1 MGAYFLQSGKFAGR
15 AIESMMFEWQGY
27 HHLDRVLYNVK
38 KNGDFGQ
45 FATRVRDLFTRA
57 EQPAIAVKCQCGKTA
72 KYIAAR
78 IRFEGV
84 AFFDYYC
91 DNCKGET
98 YEGTTLVKLAF
109 SSVDSFH
116 FATDKGLFIREMR
129 KACGLSCRITAEEA
143 HVVFYPPATPTVS
156 VSGLSKPA
164 APAQTYATL
173 QLPLFLPS
181 D

>member
-15 AIESMMFEWQGY
+15 AIESMMFEWHGY
-27 HHLDRVLYNVK
+27 HHLERVLYNAK

-45 FATRVRDLFTRA
+45 FAARVRDLFQRA
-57 EQPAIAVKCQCGKTA
+57 EQPQIAVKCQCAKTA
-72 KYIAAR
+72 KYIAGR

-91 DNCKGET
+91 DECKGEA
-98 YEGTTLVKLAF
+98 YEGTSLVKLEF

-129 KACGLSCRITAEEA
+129 KACGLSCRITADEA
-143 HVVFYPPATPTVS
+143 HAVFYPPPATAVLVAQSQPAPVQPATP
-156 VSGLSKPA
+156 A
-164 APAQTYATL
+164 IF
-173 QLPLFLPS
+173 QLPLFSAS